1 LAYIAV
7 YPDRVLSLAIDEPAM
22 DFTEEGQQTYGWEA
36 FDHALTLPDSAAM
49 AEFMRLQVA
58 DDVELAP
65 LPEPLPASMA
75 NRPAG
80 VRAFLA
86 AGRGHRVDVDAY
98 RRFDA
103 PVYFSMGDRT
113 HPRWTGMRDRLASLF
128 PDFTA
133 EVYEGVHHLHTSH
146 QAQPGRVAAAL
157 RRLWA
162 RAEGPNA

>member
-75 NRPAG
+75 NSPAG

-98 RRFDA
+98 RR
-103 PVYFSMGDRT
+103 YLRM
-113 HPRWTGMRDRLASLF
+113 PRSEGRPPDDYRSL
-128 PDFTA
+128 TA
-133 EVYEGVHHLHTSH
+133 
-146 QAQPGRVAAAL
+146 RIAAME
-157 RRLWA
+157 R
-162 RAEGPNA
+162 GNPM